1 MSFGG
6 PKHQR
11 KVNECYPTRP
21 GEEGAVSGK
30 ISVLTY
36 YINAKPEKLVKV
48 SACLEKKVL
57 KDVQKE
63 RSGYNKVTL
72 EIIEGIMSGCQEFFG
87 SFAPTALTILDVL
100 SGRSEVDLLT
110 KLVGTVSLQES
121 QLFSKTKV

>member
-1 MSFGG
+1 MTFG

-36 YINAKPEKLVKV
+36 YINAKPEKLQKV
-48 SACLEKKVL
+48 SVYLEKKVRR
-57 KDVQKE
+57 DVQRE

-72 EIIEGIMSGCQEFFG
+72 EIVEGIMNGCSDFFG
-87 SFAPTALTILDVL
+87 SFALTALTIIDVL
-100 SGRSEVDLLT
+100 SEALEAELIVRTAS
-110 KLVGTVSLQES
+110 TVSFNVHYHL
-121 QLFSKTKV
+121 LIW